1 MNSVVLAGR
10 LTHEPELKTTNTGI
24 EVLSFSVAVDREYT
38 RQGEEKKADF
48 INCVAWRKTAVFIG
62 TYFHK
67 GDGIV
72 LNGRLEGRRYVD
84 KDGNNRTAY
93 EVIAERVEFPLG
105 KSRDNSSLGTGYG
118 QTNTCQAAPPATVP
132 AVPSADSQQLPLD
145 DDLPF

>member
-1 MNSVVLAGR
+1 MNNIVLAGR
-10 LTHEPELKTTNTGI
+10 LTQEPELKTTNTGT
-24 EVLSFSVAVDREYT
+24 EVTSFSLAVGRDYA
-38 RQGEEKKADF
+38 RQGEERQTDF
-48 INCVAWRKTAVFIG
+48 INCVAWRKTAAFIC

-93 EVIAERVEFPLG
+93 EVVVERVEFPLNR
-105 KSRDNSSLGTGYG
+105 KQNG
-118 QTNTCQAAPPATVP
+118 QHTMSTSATAPNTTA
-132 AVPSADSQQLPLD
+132 SQEMPLD

>member
-1 MNSVVLAGR
+1 MNNIVLAGR
-10 LTHEPELKTTNTGI
+10 LTQEPELKTTNTGT
-24 EVLSFSVAVDREYT
+24 EVTSFSLAVGRDYA
-38 RQGEEKKADF
+38 RQGEERQTDF
-48 INCVAWRKTAVFIG
+48 INCVAWRKTAAFIC

-93 EVIAERVEFPLG
+93 EVVVERVEFSL
-105 KSRDNSSLGTGYG
+105 SRKQIG
-118 QTNTCQAAPPATVP
+118 QQTILTSTTAPNTTA
-132 AVPSADSQQLPLD
+132 SQEMPLD

>member
-1 MNSVVLAGR
+1 MNNIVLAGR
-10 LTHEPELKTTNTGI
+10 LTQEPELKTTNTGT
-24 EVLSFSVAVDREYT
+24 EVTSFSLAVGRDYA
-38 RQGEEKKADF
+38 RQGEERQTDF
-48 INCVAWRKTAVFIG
+48 INCVAWRKTAAFIC

-93 EVIAERVEFPLG
+93 EVVVERVEFPLSI
-105 KSRDNSSLGTGYG
+105 KQIG
-118 QTNTCQAAPPATVP
+118 QQTILTSTTAPNTTV
-132 AVPSADSQQLPLD
+132 SQEMPLD

>member
-1 MNSVVLAGR
+1 MNNIVLAGR
-10 LTHEPELKTTNTGI
+10 LTQEPELKTTNTGT
-24 EVLSFSVAVDREYT
+24 EVTSFSLAVGRDYA
-38 RQGEEKKADF
+38 RQGEERQTDF
-48 INCVAWRKTAVFIG
+48 INCVAWRKTAAFIC

-93 EVIAERVEFPLG
+93 EVVVERVEFPLNR
-105 KSRDNSSLGTGYG
+105 KQNG
-118 QTNTCQAAPPATVP
+118 QQTILTSTTAPNTTA
-132 AVPSADSQQLPLD
+132 SQEMPLD